1 MLQKMLKRVKILSRN
16 VTTMFQRTAEGYPL
30 IKTEKIKKIKKF
42 VGIGSPFDSR
52 YNTPY
57 PLRGFETSPRLAV
70 VRGSVML
77 QYYIYYNG
85 CGHSDSVH
93 PLHLL

>member
-1 MLQKMLKRVKILSRN
+1 MSRN
-16 VTTMFQRTAEGYPL
+16 VTVMFQRTAEDYPL

-52 YNTPY
+52 YNTPPY

-70 VRGSVML
+70 VRGSVVL
-77 QYYIYYNG
+77 QYYIYYNS
-85 CGHSDSVH
+85 CGHSDRVQ

>member
-1 MLQKMLKRVKILSRN
+1 MSRN
-16 VTTMFQRTAEGYPL
+16 VTVMFQRTAEGYPL

-42 VGIGSPFDSR
+42 VGIGSAFDPR
-52 YNTPY
+52 YNTPPW
-57 PLRGFETSPRLAV
+57 PLTGVETSQRLPV
-70 VRGSVML
+70 VRGSVVL
-77 QYYIYYNG
+77 QYYIYYNS